1 MKLMNSNT
9 KSSITVFFAVV
20 LLTGFLSIEYKQ
32 NVNAQVPGLDLGG
45 IPGLNFLKGP
55 KGDTGPQGPAGP
67 KGDTGAAGPKGDT
80 GTIGAAGPK
89 GDTGA
94 AGPKGDKGDK
104 GDTGTIGPAGPAG
117 APCPHTSNAFEPPQG
132 SSADPP
138 SNIINS
144 NPNGLFCVP

>member
-20 LLTGFLSIEYKQ
+20 LLTGFLSIEYIQ
-32 NVNAQVPGLDLGG
+32 NVNVQVPGLDLGG

-67 KGDTGAAGPKGDT
+67 KGDTGP
-80 GTIGAAGPK
+80 
-89 GDTGA
+89 

-132 SSADPP
+132 SSA
-138 SNIINS
+138 
-144 NPNGLFCVP
+144 NPLAIL